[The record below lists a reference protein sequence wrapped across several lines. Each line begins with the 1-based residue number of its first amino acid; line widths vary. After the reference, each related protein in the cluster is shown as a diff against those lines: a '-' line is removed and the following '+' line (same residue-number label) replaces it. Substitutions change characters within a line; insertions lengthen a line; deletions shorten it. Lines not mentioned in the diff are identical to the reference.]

1 MIRNILKK
9 SIVAGMA
16 CMAMASAS
24 SQVTKHIYAYKDGA
38 VVFRAA
44 AAEADSLAFEEG
56 KTVVALY
63 NHATGEALWK
73 AKYADVD
80 SLSFTPPTAVADL
93 LDIKFDEGGN
103 CWDASPLG
111 MNVMVA
117 TGSGEAE
124 VDFNKSYN
132 LWEGHFY
139 GSSWGGTPATTCFKA
154 DYSINDYFKEALS
167 NGHSMECLFK
177 VDYDGTIPDAEAK
190 FFAAHEGG
198 GTGFLICTKARGKN
212 GGNEITFL
220 PNVTQ
225 NGNSN
230 WIWATSGIVPQPGK
244 YYHVVGV
251 WNQEEGKAY
260 IYVNGQL
267 MNTVAAVG
275 NLRLPPSQLAQWV
288 GIGCDANAGTGA
300 QAANSHVAIARIY
313 DKALDASE
321 VDGLWN
327 TVAESAKVPVA
338 DLLDVKFT
346 EDGSAVDVSPMK
358 NTVEVVSPTGKID
371 TYYNMY
377 YDTYAAKINNAWS
390 GGVAD
395 TKTYCKVDFE
405 NNQKFRDALAD
416 GHTIETVWKA
426 TYNALPNSEAKWFS
440 AMQGG
445 GTGFLICTQ
454 NRGKNGGNE
463 ITFLPNVTPTGNS
476 NWIWATSGVVPEAE
490 KYYDVVGVWNKEEGK
505 AYIYVNGELMNT
517 VDAKGELRFANQG
530 ANWWGIGCDANPNG
544 GEQGG
549 NWEIVNAR
557 VYDNPLTEREVANL
571 WNNIASATKLADDSV
586 AEHKVN
592 PDDTVTV
599 AAPKADLMD
608 IRFGANNEVKDAA
621 VPDHNPTWIV
631 KGQAWTPS
639 GEYDSDAPVTYF
651 NSEYNCYAARFDNDA
666 SYVPYQYILGYD
678 YENDEAFKDSIAD
691 GHTLEILVS
700 QDYGSMNRE
709 IKPFSSHQGGGTG
722 IMIESSGDWT
732 FLPNTGG
739 YRWAKSG
746 ITPVRKQFY
755 HVVGVY
761 NKEEQTA
768 SIYVDGVLKN
778 TVAAPGNFQFA
789 TSGNMRLLIGADPT
803 TGNSTKAES
812 AWKGDIV
819 LARAYSAPLTY
830 AQVKALYREL
840 DATKSQAPE
849 FITDYSY
856 NDLYY
861 YNSNSAAAGASFI
874 VSGKGFKEGDKIDI
888 VPGDG
893 SLDDKMSLPVSLV
906 DGGATVKLPEGLVN
920 DRRYVIYVERD
931 GKVQTLGVCKFYETD
946 VIPKGSKVI
955 AHRGYWNVEGAAQN
969 SRASLKNAIDQKCY
983 GSEIDIWLTT
993 DGKLMVNHDA
1003 SYNGVTIK
1011 DATSEQCKALKLS
1024 NGENM
1029 PELADMLKMIAEE
1042 NWTTDTTRLII
1053 EIKDHG
1059 NDELN
1064 TQAAQMTVNAVY
1076 EADVA
1081 SRVEYISFS
1090 LKACT
1095 ALHEADGNAKI
1106 AYLSGDK
1113 SPQELSDLGLTG
1125 LDYTLNT
1132 YLNNPTWVSEAREL
1146 GMETNVWT
1154 IDSSEQI
1161 IRCNAMGIDYI
1172 TTNNPVEALRIQKIY
1187 VDANRQ

>member
-1 MIRNILKK
+1 MTAA
-9 SIVAGMA
+9 VA
-16 CMAMASAS
+16 CMAMVAASA
-24 SQVTKHIYAYKDGA
+24 QVTKHIYAYKDGA

-44 AAEADSLAFEEG
+44 AAEADSLAFEDG

-73 AKYADVD
+73 ANYSDVD

-111 MNVMVA
+111 MNVMPSA
-117 TGSGEAE
+117 GSGEAE

-139 GSSWGGTPATTCFKA
+139 GNSWGSAPASTCFKA

-177 VDYDGTIPDAEAK
+177 VDYNGTIPDSEAK
-190 FFAAHEGG
+190 FFAAHESG

-260 IYVNGQL
+260 VYVNGQL

-275 NLRLPPSQLAQWV
+275 NLRLPPNQLAQWV
-288 GIGCDANAGTGA
+288 GIGCDANTGTGG
-300 QAANSHVAIARIY
+300 QTANSHVAIARIY

-327 TVAESAKVPVA
+327 AVAESAKVPVA

-346 EDGSAVDVSPMK
+346 ADGSAVDVSPMK

-371 TYYNMY
+371 TYYNEY
-377 YDTYAAKINNAWS
+377 YDTYAAKINNPWS
-390 GGVAD
+390 GKVAD

-405 NNQKFRDALAD
+405 NNQEFRDALAD
-416 GHTIETVWKA
+416 GHSIETVWKA
-426 TYNALPNSEAKWFS
+426 TYDVLPNSEAKWFS
-440 AMQGG
+440 AMQAG

-454 NRGKNGGNE
+454 ARGKDGGNE
-463 ITFLPNVTPTGNS
+463 LTFLPNVSQDGRS
-476 NWIWATSGVVPEAE
+476 NWIWATSGIVPESE
-490 KYYDVVGVWNKEEGK
+490 KYYDIVGVWNKEEGK

-517 VDAKGELRFANQG
+517 VDAVGDLRFANAG

-549 NWEIVNAR
+549 NWEIVSAR
-557 VYDNPLTEREVANL
+557 VYDNPLTEHEVANL

-586 AEHKVN
+586 AAHKVN
-592 PDDTVTV
+592 PEDTAAV

-608 IRFGANNEVKDAA
+608 IQFGANNEVKDAA
-621 VPDHNPTWIV
+621 VPAHSPTWMV

-639 GEYDSDAPVTYF
+639 GEYDSDAPVTYY
-651 NSEYNCYAARFDNDA
+651 NSDYDRYVARFDNDA
-666 SYVPYQYILGYD
+666 SYTPYQYILGYD
-678 YENDEAFKDSIAD
+678 YENDQAFKDSIAD
-691 GHTLEILVS
+691 GHTLEMLVS
-700 QDYGSMNRE
+700 QDYGSTSRE

-722 IMIESSGDWT
+722 LMVATSGEWT
-732 FLPNTGG
+732 FLPHTGG
-739 YRWAKSG
+739 SYRWARSG
-746 ITPVRKQFY
+746 VTPVRKQYY

-761 NKEEQTA
+761 NKEAQTA

-778 TVAAPGNFQFA
+778 TVSATGDFKFA
-789 TSGNMRLLIGADPT
+789 SGGNMRLLIGADPT
-803 TGNSTKAES
+803 GGNDYKAES

-819 LARAYSAPLTY
+819 LARAYSAPLTT
-830 AQVKALYREL
+830 AQVRALYKEIS
-840 DATKSQAPE
+840 DVKSQAPE
-849 FITDYSY
+849 FITDCSY

-861 YNSNSAAAGASFI
+861 YNSKASASGASFLI
-874 VSGKGFKEGDKIDI
+874 NGKGFKEGDKIDI

-893 SLDDKMSLPVSLV
+893 SLDDKISLPVELV
-906 DGGATVKLPEGLVN
+906 DGGATAKLPDNLVS
-920 DRRYVIYVERD
+920 DRRYVIYAERD
-931 GKVQTLGVCKFYETD
+931 GKVQSLGICKFYETE

-955 AHRGYWNVEGAAQN
+955 AHRGHWNTDGAAQN
-969 SRASLKNAIDQKCY
+969 SRASLKNAIDLGCY
-983 GSEIDIWLTT
+983 GSETDVWLTT

-1024 NGENM
+1024 NGESM
-1029 PELADMLKMIAEE
+1029 PELSEFLKTIAEE

-1059 NDELN
+1059 SDELN
-1064 TQAAQMTVNAVY
+1064 TQAAQTAVNAVY

-1081 SRVEYISFS
+1081 ARVEYISFS
-1090 LKACT
+1090 ITAC
-1095 ALHEADGNAKI
+1095 AAIHEADRDAKV
-1106 AYLSGDK
+1106 AYLNGDL
-1113 SPQELSDLGLTG
+1113 SPQDLNDLGIAG
-1125 LDYTLNT
+1125 LDYTLNSYT
-1132 YLNNPTWVSEAREL
+1132 AHPTWISEAQEL

-1154 IDSSEQI
+1154 IDSSDQI
-1161 IRCNAMGIDYI
+1161 TRCNTMGIDYI

-1187 VDANRQ
+1187 VDANKQ